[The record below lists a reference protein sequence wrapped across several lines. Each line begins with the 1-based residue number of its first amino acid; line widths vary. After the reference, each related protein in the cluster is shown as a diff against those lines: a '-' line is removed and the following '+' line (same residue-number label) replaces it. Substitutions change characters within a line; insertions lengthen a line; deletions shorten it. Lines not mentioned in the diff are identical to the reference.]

1 MVARQGGR
9 GFNELSPRERDV
21 LAEMALGLSNA
32 EIARKLF
39 ISPHT
44 VKNHITSIYRKMGV
58 DDRTRVV
65 LLAIRS
71 GLVSLEPLEPREGDR
86 GGEARGGGGPAAP
99 PKKG

>member
-1 MVARQGGR
+1 MDNRYVRR
-9 GFNELSPRERDV
+9 VREELSPREKDV

-44 VKNHITSIYRKMGV
+44 VKNHITAIYRKMGA

-65 LLAIRS
+65 VMAIRM
-71 GLVSLEPLEPREGDR
+71 GLVSLEPLEPKVVREPR
-86 GGEARGGGGPAAP
+86 GRRSEGASPR
-99 PKKG
+99 

>member
-1 MVARQGGR
+1 MDSSQYGR
-9 GFNELSPRERDV
+9 RIGELSPRERDV
-21 LAEMALGLSNA
+21 LKEMARGLSNA

-65 LLAIRS
+65 LLAVRM
-71 GLVSLEPLEPREGDR
+71 GLVPLEPLE
-86 GGEARGGGGPAAP
+86 GEAGEPGD
-99 PKKG
+99 